1 MSNWLNVSAFTSL
14 GLQVIAGIIEI
25 WGLTFSVSEKDII
38 VRDILVSEVWIEVV
52 EFIFYSYLVG
62 LILFSKVPLSIT
74 AQRYIDWLITTPF
87 MLINFA
93 FFFMYRNNK
102 HQGKRYWELLKE
114 EAPTL
119 IKILI
124 ANFLMMACGLLGEL
138 GILSQSFSTGL
149 GFIPFAYIFKQLYSK
164 YVGKEDQLSLTLF
177 YSVFAILGSYGVSAL
192 LPFTAKN
199 TCYNI
204 VDLLAKNAFG
214 VFVSFY
220 IAGMSRP
227 M

>member
-1 MSNWLNVSAFTSL
+1 MTNWLNTSAFTSL
-14 GLQVIAGIIEI
+14 GLQVVAGLIEI
-25 WGLTFSVSEKDII
+25 WGLTFPVSEKDLI
-38 VRDILVSEVWIEVV
+38 VRDVLVAEVWIEVV

-62 LILFSKVPLSIT
+62 LIIFSKVPLSIT
-74 AQRYIDWLITTPF
+74 SQRYIDWLITTPF

-102 HQGKRYWELLKE
+102 HQGKRYTELLKQ

-119 IKILI
+119 IKILV

-138 GILSQSFSTGL
+138 GILDQCLSTGL
-149 GFIPFAYIFKQLYSK
+149 GFIPFAYIFMQLYSN

-177 YSVFAILGSYGVSAL
+177 YIVFAIWGSYGVGAL
-192 LPFTAKN
+192 LPFATKN

-204 VDLLAKNAFG
+204 LDLISKNAFG

-220 IAGMSRP
+220 IAGMQRSL
-227 M
+227 